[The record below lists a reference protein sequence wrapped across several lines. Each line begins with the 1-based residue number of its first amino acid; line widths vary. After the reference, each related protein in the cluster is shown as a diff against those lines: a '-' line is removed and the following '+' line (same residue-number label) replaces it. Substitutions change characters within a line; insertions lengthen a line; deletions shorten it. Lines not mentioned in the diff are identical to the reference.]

1 MGIFILNVEMW
12 FVILFFILF
21 VILIYWNVLK
31 LLYIWSIVNWVK
43 KKVKYLVYE
52 KYFWNIKY
60 WWCDILRFK
69 YELNYEF
76 KRYWINL

>member
-12 FVILFFILF
+12 FVILFFILC

-43 KKVKYLVYE
+43 KNVKNLVYE
-52 KYFWNIKY
+52 KYFWNIIDGVIY
-60 WWCDILRFK
+60 
-69 YELNYEF
+69 
-76 KRYWINL
+76 